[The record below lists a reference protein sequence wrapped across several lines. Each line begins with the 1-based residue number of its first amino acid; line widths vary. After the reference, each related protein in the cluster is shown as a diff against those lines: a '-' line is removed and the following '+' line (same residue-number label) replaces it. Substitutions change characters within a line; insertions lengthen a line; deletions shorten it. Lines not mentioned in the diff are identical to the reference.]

1 MKKASV
7 KEAKKNLYF
16 CFINLLIESYKN
28 KSGSNAGSNRSEKL
42 VPMLR
47 LYFWKNVYFTHCM
60 TLHDSR

>member
-28 KSGSNAGSNRSEKL
+28 KSGSNRSKKL

-47 LYFWKNVYFTHCM
+47 LYLKEASNLNH
-60 TLHDSR
+60 